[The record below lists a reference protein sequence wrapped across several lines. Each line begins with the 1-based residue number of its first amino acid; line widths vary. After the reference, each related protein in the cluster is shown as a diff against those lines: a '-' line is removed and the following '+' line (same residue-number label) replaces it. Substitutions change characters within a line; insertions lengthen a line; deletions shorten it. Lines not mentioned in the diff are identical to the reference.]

1 MLIAANGHDP
11 AAVLNQAVA
20 LGGLQD
26 ARDPAAVI
34 TWRLDLTQASGGR
47 TRGPLPWLPGIPTQ
61 LLDNP
66 DWKTYLSARYS
77 LTRQLGQEVH
87 AGARTAD
94 TKPGW
99 AEHLPG
105 LDSGLVA
112 DIQLWRAAHHIP
124 DTDLEPTGP
133 GRSTPAD
140 ARHQRHLDRQLETA
154 QAGIREWAPR
164 IIQAAPA
171 VAGDPRLPVLAAHL
185 ANLHNK
191 HGDGD
196 TLLHSAVSQGGLPDD
211 HPADALR
218 YRITALAKR
227 RHEMPP
233 AIWET
238 VTPPPPRHR
247 PEDHQPPRPSHGIGI

>member
-34 TWRLDLTQASGGR
+34 TWRFDLTQASGGR

-61 LLDNP
+61 LLDDP

-77 LTRQLGQEVH
+77 LTRKLGQEVH

-94 TKPGW
+94 TNPGW

-105 LDSGLVA
+105 LDPGLVA
-112 DIQLWRAAHHIP
+112 DIQMWRAAHHIP

-133 GRSTPAD
+133 ARSTAAE

-154 QAGIREWAPR
+154 QAGIREWLPK
-164 IIQAAPA
+164 ITEAAPE
-171 VAGDPRLPVLAAHL
+171 VAGDPRLPVLAARL

-196 TLLHSAVSQGGLPDD
+196 TLLRQAAGQGALPDD
-211 HPADALR
+211 HAADALS
-218 YRITALAKR
+218 YRITTLAKR
-227 RHEMPP
+227 RHELPP
-233 AIWET
+233 TTWET